1 MIYDKPLLK
10 LKKPEINITP
20 QQIRKGWNNKHSF
33 LPLAQIQK
41 LSSKI
46 DNILGSSEDQISL
59 QTSVM
64 GIDAETALV
73 IEVKNTLGD
82 FYKFVRNNPNLDF
95 LADIT
100 CDNDT
105 DTDTEIESADR
116 GKFCYLI
123 MTNGESRRQLLSKWN
138 QWKKYFES
146 GNADENRNPLDFGD
160 GTLNNLFREITEI
173 RLWDDR
179 DRLEEA
185 GGISYLKKL
194 SRQEPDTVIRI
205 QVEFFYRRSPD
216 KRRTAV
222 QEFERLLTNGRIVEG
237 SECCIDPI
245 CYHGLIAEIPAKDI
259 TTIIQYYDDLAA
271 DAKTPRPSGFQYL
284 GSAGVRVFSSVGQM
298 ATEKW
303 KREVTHNTPAEV
315 ARIDF
320 SKVKQ
325 PTEDKPIIALFDGY
339 PVTEHVTLEG
349 RLVIDDPDSFDELT
363 PVSERF
369 HGTSM
374 ASLIVMGDLMYGP
387 PQPLSRKI
395 YLRPIMQYSKDY
407 QGEVVS
413 ENNLLFIDYL
423 YRAIRRLFE
432 GEGDISPVCNSIKI
446 INLSIGDESKIF
458 YHSISP
464 LARLLDWLSY
474 EYNVLFVVS
483 AGNHL
488 DLSENF
494 NKPFSVENS
503 FFDESTTSLG
513 AQNKVVQFVYNQRAQ
528 RRLLAPAESMNA
540 ITVGSLH
547 SDQSSISANP
557 DIKNPYMN
565 GTILPCLYSP
575 FGYGYN
581 KSIKPDLIH
590 SGGRQV
596 LIKDQIYSDRITVG
610 TYNGMG
616 EIGHISAIP
625 GESGEKTR
633 FAFTRGTSNATALI
647 SRTLSDCYDILYSIE
662 QQTNTESKFTRF
674 SSVLLKAMIIHG
686 CSWSNNMR
694 NNLKHSLKGM
704 ETSVSSNGNE
714 EIRRW
719 AGYGDLNFELIQKCQ
734 SQRVTLYA
742 YNTIKPNNS
751 ADYHIKIPNWLQS
764 IKKIK
769 ITVTL
774 AWFSEIMPKNKKYR
788 KASLEFSLSAPK
800 TDQKYSDEVDAE
812 KIAKKAFT
820 VISDSVPPKIA
831 DRGTVQH
838 VIYHNKEELVS
849 TEEELIISVKSNKKM
864 DDSNHPNIY
873 GLFVTI
879 EVPEQVMISQNW
891 ISFYDEIRSLLVS
904 APRTNIHV

>member
-10 LKKPEINITP
+10 LNKPEIINTP
-20 QQIRKGWNNKHSF
+20 EQIQPRWNNKHSF
-33 LPLAQIQK
+33 VPLAQIQK
-41 LSSKI
+41 LSSKM
-46 DNILGSSEDQISL
+46 DNILGLYEDQISL

-73 IEVKNTLGD
+73 IEVKKTLGD
-82 FYKFVRNNPNLDF
+82 FYKFLITNPNLDF

-100 CDNDT
+100 NGLDKDT
-105 DTDTEIESADR
+105 DIEATDR

-123 MTNGESRRQLLSKWN
+123 MTNGESRKQLLSKWHK
-138 QWKKYFES
+138 WKTYFES
-146 GNADENRNPLDFGD
+146 ENAVENSNPLDRGD
-160 GTLNNLFREITEI
+160 GALNNLFREITDI
-173 RLWDDR
+173 RLWNDR

-205 QVEFFYRRSPD
+205 QVEFFYRKSPD

-222 QEFERLLTNGRIVEG
+222 QEFERSLTHGIIVEG
-237 SECCIDPI
+237 SECTIDPI
-245 CYHGLIAEIPAKDI
+245 CFHGLIAEIPAKDI

-325 PTEDKPIIALFDGY
+325 PTDDKPIIALFDGY

-349 RLVIDDPDSFDELT
+349 RLVIDDPDGFDELT

-374 ASLIVMGDLMYGP
+374 ASLIVMGDLAYGT

-407 QGEVVS
+407 QDEVIV
-413 ENNLLFIDYL
+413 EKNRLFIDYL
-423 YRAIRRLFE
+423 YRAVRRLFE
-432 GEGDISPVCNSIKI
+432 GEGDIAPVCNSIKI

-474 EYNVLFVVS
+474 TYNVLFVVS

-488 DLSENF
+488 NLSEDLDHQF
-494 NKPFSVENS
+494 TVDNS
-503 FFDESTTSLG
+503 FFDENTTSFE
-513 AQNKVVQFVYNQRAQ
+513 AQKKVVQFIYNQRAQ

-547 SDQSSISANP
+547 SDESTIP
-557 DIKNPYMN
+557 DKSYIKNPYID
-565 GTILPCLYSP
+565 GPSLPCLYSP

-581 KSIKPDLIH
+581 NSIKPDLIH
-590 SGGRQV
+590 TGGRQV
-596 LIKDQIYSDRITVG
+596 LLKEEIYPDRIAVG
-610 TYNGMG
+610 TYKGMG

-625 GESGEKTR
+625 GDSGEKNR

-647 SRTLSDCYDILYSIE
+647 SKALSECYDILYSIE
-662 QQTNTESKFTRF
+662 QLTHTESNFTRF
-674 SSVLLKAMIIHG
+674 SSVLLKAMIVHG
-686 CSWSNNMR
+686 CSWSNEMR
-694 NNLKHSLKGM
+694 NNLKRSLQGM
-704 ETSVSSNGNE
+704 EPPVSTNGNE

-719 AGYGDLNFELIQKCQ
+719 AGYGALNFELIQKCQ

-742 YNTIKPNNS
+742 YNTIKPKNT
-751 ADYHIKIPNWLQS
+751 AYYHIKIPNWLHS
-764 IKKIK
+764 IKKMR
-769 ITVTL
+769 ITITL
-774 AWFSEIMPKNKKYR
+774 AWFSEIMPQNKKYR

-800 TDQKYSDEVDAE
+800 TDQKYRDEDIAE
-812 KIAKKAFT
+812 QTSKKAFKAIT
-820 VISDSVPPKIA
+820 DSVPTSIA
-831 DRGTVQH
+831 DNGTVQH
-838 VIYHNKEELVS
+838 VIFHNPGELVRD
-849 TEEELIISVKSNKKM
+849 EEELIISVTSNKKM
-864 DDSNHPNIY
+864 DDTDAPNKY

-879 EVPEQVMISQNW
+879 EIPEQSKLSQNW
-891 ISFYDEIRSLLVS
+891 SFFYGEIKSLLVS
-904 APRTNIHV
+904 APRTTIHL

>member
-1 MIYDKPLLK
+1 
-10 LKKPEINITP
+10 
-20 QQIRKGWNNKHSF
+20 
-33 LPLAQIQK
+33 
-41 LSSKI
+41 
-46 DNILGSSEDQISL
+46 
-59 QTSVM
+59 
-64 GIDAETALV
+64 
-73 IEVKNTLGD
+73 
-82 FYKFVRNNPNLDF
+82 
-95 LADIT
+95 
-100 CDNDT
+100 
-105 DTDTEIESADR
+105 
-116 GKFCYLI
+116 

-146 GNADENRNPLDFGD
+146 GNADENRNPLDRGD
-160 GTLNNLFREITEI
+160 GMLNNLFREITEI

-185 GGISYLKKL
+185 GGISYLKKI
-194 SRQEPDTVIRI
+194 STQEPDTVIRI
-205 QVEFFYRRSPD
+205 QVEFFYRKSPD

-222 QEFERLLTNGRIVEG
+222 QEFEKLLTNGRIVDG
-237 SECCIDPI
+237 SECTIDPI
-245 CYHGLIAEIPAKDI
+245 CFHGLIAEIPAKDI
-259 TTIIQYYDDLAA
+259 ITIIQYYDDLAS

-284 GSAGVRVFSSVGQM
+284 GYAGVMVFSSVGQM

-303 KREVTHNTPAEV
+303 ERKIIHNTPADA
-315 ARIDF
+315 ARINF
-320 SKVKQ
+320 SKLKR
-325 PTEDKPIIALFDGY
+325 PTDDEPIIALFDGY
-339 PVTEHVTLEG
+339 PVNEHVTLDG
-349 RLVIDDPDSFDELT
+349 RLVIDDPDGFDEMT

-374 ASLIVMGDLMYGP
+374 ASLIVMGDLTYGT

-407 QGEVVS
+407 EGEVVS

-432 GEGDISPVCNSIKI
+432 GEGDIAPVCNSIKI

-474 EYNVLFVVS
+474 KYNVLFVVS

-488 DLSENF
+488 DLSEDL
-494 NKPFSVENS
+494 NKPFTVDNP
-503 FFDESTTSLG
+503 FFDELSTSLEVEK
-513 AQNKVVQFVYNQRAQ
+513 KVVQFVYNQRAQ
-528 RRLLAPAESMNA
+528 RRLLSPAESMNA

-547 SDQSSISANP
+547 SDQSSIPDKP

-581 KSIKPDLIH
+581 KSIKPDLLF

-596 LIKDQIYSDRITVG
+596 LIKDQIYSDKITVS
-610 TYNGMG
+610 TYNRMG
-616 EIGHISAIP
+616 GIGHISAIP
-625 GESGEKTR
+625 GDSGEKNR
-633 FAFTRGTSNATALI
+633 FEFTRGTSNATALI
-647 SRTLSDCYDILYSIE
+647 SRALSDCYDIVYSIE
-662 QQTNTESKFTRF
+662 QQTHTESNFTRF
-674 SSVLLKAMIIHG
+674 SAVLLKAMIVHG

-694 NNLKHSLKGM
+694 NNLKRSLQGM
-704 ETSVSSNGNE
+704 GPSVSTNGNE

-719 AGYGDLNFELIQKCQ
+719 AGYGDLNFELIKKCQ
-734 SQRVTLYA
+734 PQRVTLYA
-742 YNTIKPNNS
+742 YNSIKPKNS
-751 ADYHIKIPNWLQS
+751 ADYHIKIPTWMHS

-774 AWFSEIMPKNKKYR
+774 AWLSEIMPQNKKYR
-788 KASLEFSLSAPK
+788 KASLEFSLCAPK
-800 TDQKYSDEVDAE
+800 TDQKYSDEVIAE
-812 KIAKKAFT
+812 KTPKKAFNA
-820 VISDSVPPKIA
+820 IADSVPPSIA

-838 VIYHNKEELVS
+838 VIYHNKEELVRD
-849 TEEELIISVKSNKKM
+849 EEELIISIKSNKKM
-864 DDSNHPNIY
+864 DDSDQPNKY

-879 EVPEQVMISQNW
+879 EVPEQSNISPNW